1 VARRRYLI
9 AYDIAEPRRLR
20 RICSIMES
28 FGERLQYSVFL
39 CDLSVPE
46 LLALEDRVLGVMNR
60 AEDSVV
66 QIDLGQV
73 GSSAPVRFLG
83 RRRPLPD
90 TGPQI
95 V

>member
-1 VARRRYLI
+1 VTRRRYLI
-9 AYDIAEPRRLR
+9 AYDVAEPHRLR

-28 FGERLQYSVFL
+28 YGERLQYSVFL

-46 LLALEDRVLGVMNR
+46 RLALDDKIIGVMDR
-60 AEDSVV
+60 TEDSVV

-73 GSSAPVRFLG
+73 GASAPVRFLG
-83 RRRPLPD
+83 RRRPLPG

>member
-1 VARRRYLI
+1 MTRRRYLI
-9 AYDIAEPRRLR
+9 AYDVAEPRRLR

-28 FGERLQYSVFL
+28 YGERLQYSVFL

-46 LLALEDRVLGVMNR
+46 RLALDDKITGVMDR

-73 GSSAPVRFLG
+73 GASAPVRFLG
-83 RRRPLPD
+83 RRRPLPG

>member
-46 LLALEDRVLGVMNR
+46 LLALYYSHGFTICDRAAAQREVVFSGCRLHGVTSFRLGW
-60 AEDSVV
+60 
-66 QIDLGQV
+66 
-73 GSSAPVRFLG
+73 VRWL
-83 RRRPLPD
+83 R
-90 TGPQI
+90 
-95 V
+95 